1 MNKIIIYLMVSMIVM
16 LASCRPDKFNKD
28 PNRPTEVG
36 AQAILPNVIF
46 NSFKNRYPWQP
57 GLAVR
62 HATATSDRQAYQTY
76 EWANGDWAEFNLLRD
91 VTKMME
97 SAGGAKEYLAI
108 GKILRAHNFFF
119 LTRMYGDIPYS
130 DALKGQ
136 ETGNYQPKYD
146 SQKVIM
152 LGILNE
158 LEEAN
163 QLLINP
169 GSTLTGDIMYNGD
182 LKKWRK
188 LANSYKL
195 RVLLMLSKKE
205 NDADLQVAKR
215 FNDIISN
222 PAQYPIFESDDDE
235 AKVNYLDYENIRY
248 PLYMDFNVR
257 NKRFIGKTLADMLKR
272 LQDPRLFYYATPF
285 LNAAAQGKTGFDAYE
300 GIDASKSLTAATE
313 DGSTGNYSR
322 VNSHNYT
329 ELPIGK
335 PSLGFS
341 YAELMLAIA
350 EAAERGWVQVSA
362 GTYYER
368 AIQSS
373 FKFYDIAGSAANYL
387 VRNPL
392 SAVKDNA
399 LTQLY
404 EQRYILFNAQ
414 SDFEAFFHYHRT
426 NFPVIVNGLGQA
438 TAIVPFR
445 LLYPTDEQ
453 RVNAANYQNALKA
466 QGFSADNI
474 LMKPWLY
481 Q

>member
-1 MNKIIIYLMVSMIVM
+1 MTKKLIYLMVSVILM
-16 LASCRPDKFNKD
+16 LTACKQEKYNKD

-76 EWANGDWAEFNLLRD
+76 EWANGDWAEFNILRD

-97 SAGGAKEYLAI
+97 SAAGAKEYLAI

-119 LTRMYGDIPYS
+119 LTRMYGAVPYS
-130 DALKGQ
+130 EALNGQ
-136 ETGNYQPKYD
+136 QSNNYQPKYD
-146 SQKVIM
+146 SQKQVM
-152 LGILNE
+152 LGILQE

-163 QLLINP
+163 QLLSTP
-169 GSTLTGDIMYNGD
+169 GAAITGDILYNGD

-205 NDADLQVAKR
+205 SDTDLQIAKR
-215 FNDIISN
+215 FNDIVSS
-222 PAQYPIFESDDDE
+222 PTLYPIFEGDEDE
-235 AKVNYLDYENIRY
+235 AKISYRDYENIRY

-257 NKRFIGKTLADMLKR
+257 NKRFIGKTLADILKK
-272 LQDPRLFYYATPF
+272 LEDPRLFYFATPF
-285 LNAAAQGKTGFDAYE
+285 LNAAAQGKRGFDAYQ

-313 DGSTGNYSR
+313 DGASGNYSR
-322 VNSHNYT
+322 VNGHNYT

-341 YAELMLAIA
+341 YAELMLAMA
-350 EAAERGWVQVSA
+350 EAAERGWIQANAS
-362 GTYYER
+362 TFYEH
-368 AIQSS
+368 AVQSS
-373 FKFYDIAGSAANYL
+373 FKFYDLAGSDQAYL

-392 SAVKDNA
+392 SSVKEIA
-399 LTQLY
+399 LSQIY

-414 SDFEAFFHYHRT
+414 SDFEVFFHYHRT
-426 NFPVIVNGLGQA
+426 NFPVIVSGQGQA
-438 TAIVPFR
+438 TAVVPFR
-445 LLYPTDEQ
+445 FLYPTDEQ
-453 RVNAANYQNALKA
+453 RVNAANYQDALKT
-466 QGFSADNI
+466 QGFTSDNI

>member
-1 MNKIIIYLMVSMIVM
+1 MTKKIIYLMVSVIIM
-16 LASCRPDKFNKD
+16 LTACKQEKYNKD

-62 HATATSDRQAYQTY
+62 QATATSDRQAFQTY
-76 EWANGDWAEFNLLRD
+76 EWANGDWAEFNVLRD

-97 SAGGAKEYLAI
+97 SAKGAKEYLAI

-119 LTRMYGDIPYS
+119 LTRMYGSVPYN

-136 ETGNYQPKYD
+136 QSNNYQPKYD
-146 SQKVIM
+146 SQKDIIV
-152 LGILNE
+152 GILNE

-163 QLLINP
+163 QLLIKP
-169 GSTLTGDIMYNGD
+169 EAAITGDILYNGD

-195 RVLLMLSKKE
+195 RILLMLSKKE
-205 NDADLQVAKR
+205 SDQDLQVAKR

-222 PAQYPIFESDDDE
+222 PGLYPIFERDEDE
-235 AKVNYLDYENIRY
+235 AKISYRDYENIRY

-257 NKRFIGKTLADMLKR
+257 NKRFIGKTLADLLKR
-272 LQDPRLFYYATPF
+272 LEDPRLFYYATPF

-313 DGSTGNYSR
+313 DASTGNYSR
-322 VNSHNYT
+322 VNSRNYT

-350 EAAERGWVQVSA
+350 EATERGWVQA
-362 GTYYER
+362 NAAIFYEH
-368 AIQSS
+368 AVQSS
-373 FKFYDIAGSAANYL
+373 FQFYDVAGSAAAYL
-387 VRNPL
+387 TKNPL
-392 SAVKDNA
+392 SSVKETA

-414 SDFEAFFHYHRT
+414 SDFELFFHYHRT
-426 NFPVIVNGLGQA
+426 NFPVIVNGQGQA

-453 RVNAANYQNALKA
+453 RVNAANYKDALKA
-466 QGFSADNI
+466 QGFNADNI

>member
-1 MNKIIIYLMVSMIVM
+1 MNKKIIYLVVSVM
-16 LASCRPDKFNKD
+16 MLLTACKEENYNKD

-36 AQAILPNVIF
+36 AQAIMPNVIF

-57 GLAVR
+57 GLTMR
-62 HATATSDRQAYQTY
+62 QATATSDRQAFQTY
-76 EWANGDWAEFNLLRD
+76 EWGNGDWAEYDVLRD

-97 SAGGAKEYLAI
+97 SAGTTKEYLAI

-119 LTRMYGDIPYS
+119 LTRMYGDIPYKE
-130 DALKGQ
+130 ALSGQ
-136 ETGNYQPKYD
+136 QSNNYQPKYNT
-146 SQKVIM
+146 QKEVM

-163 QLLINP
+163 QLLATSQAAI
-169 GSTLTGDIMYNGD
+169 SGDILYNGD
-182 LKKWRK
+182 LTKWRK

-195 RVLLMLSKKE
+195 RVLIMLSKKE
-205 NDADLQVAKR
+205 GDQDLQVAKR
-215 FNDIISN
+215 FNDIVSN
-222 PAQYPIFESDDDE
+222 PSQFPIFESDADE
-235 AKVNYLDYENIRY
+235 AKMAYRDSENIRY

-257 NKRFIGKTLADMLKR
+257 NKRFMGKTLTDMLKR
-272 LQDPRLFYYATPF
+272 LEDPRLFYYAVPF
-285 LNAAAQGKTGFDAYE
+285 ANAAAQGKTGFDAYE

-322 VNSHNYT
+322 VNTVNYT
-329 ELPIGK
+329 DNPIGK

-350 EAAERGWVQVSA
+350 EAAERGWVTVNPAS
-362 GTYYER
+362 YYER

-373 FKFYDIAGSAANYL
+373 FRFYSIANPEAY
-387 VRNPL
+387 VTRNPL
-392 SAVKDNA
+392 SSTKENA
-399 LTQLY
+399 LNQIY

-414 SDFEAFFHYHRT
+414 SDFELFFHYHRT
-426 NFPVIVNGLGQA
+426 NFPAIVCGLGQA
-438 TAIVPFR
+438 TNIVPFR
-445 LLYPTDEQ
+445 LLYPADEQ
-453 RVNAANYQNALKA
+453 RVNGANYTNALKA
-466 QGFSADNI
+466 QGFASDAI

>member
-1 MNKIIIYLMVSMIVM
+1 MNKKIIYLMVSVIIM
-16 LASCRPDKFNKD
+16 LTACKQDKYNKD

-76 EWANGDWAEFNLLRD
+76 EWANGDWAEFNVLRD

-97 SAGGAKEYLAI
+97 SAGSAKEYLAI

-119 LTRMYGDIPYS
+119 LTRMYGDVPYS

-136 ETGNYQPKYD
+136 ETGNYQPRYD
-146 SQKVIM
+146 SQKAIM

-169 GSTLTGDIMYNGD
+169 GSTITGDILYNGD

-205 NDADLQVAKR
+205 SDSDLQVAKR

-235 AKVNYLDYENIRY
+235 AKVNYLDYENVRY

-257 NKRFIGKTLADMLKR
+257 NKRFIGKTLADLLKK

-350 EAAERGWVQVSA
+350 EAAERGWVQANA
-362 GTYYER
+362 GSYYER
-368 AIQSS
+368 AVQSS
-373 FKFYDIAGSAANYL
+373 FKFYDIIGSTADYL
-387 VRNPL
+387 TRNPL
-392 SAVKDNA
+392 SAVKENA

-438 TAIVPFR
+438 TAVVPFR

-453 RVNAANYQNALKA
+453 RVNAANYKDALKA
-466 QGFSADNI
+466 QGFNTDGI

>member
-1 MNKIIIYLMVSMIVM
+1 MTKKIIYVMVSVIVM
-16 LASCRPDKFNKD
+16 LIACKQEKYNKD

-62 HATATSDRQAYQTY
+62 QATATSDRQAYQTY
-76 EWANGDWAEFNLLRD
+76 EWANGDWAEFNVLRD

-97 SAGGAKEYLAI
+97 SSGGSKEYLAI

-119 LTRMYGDIPYS
+119 LTRMYGSVPYE

-136 ETGNYQPKYD
+136 QSGNYQPKYD
-146 SQKVIM
+146 SQKDII

-169 GSTLTGDIMYNGD
+169 GAAITGDILYNGD

-195 RVLLMLSKKE
+195 RILLMLSKKE
-205 NDADLQVAKR
+205 GDQDLQIGKR

-222 PAQYPIFESDDDE
+222 PSLYPIFEGDDDE
-235 AKVNYLDYENIRY
+235 AKISYRDYENIRY

-257 NKRFIGKTLADMLKR
+257 NKRFMGKTLTDLLKK

-313 DGSTGNYSR
+313 DASTGNYSR

-350 EAAERGWVQVSA
+350 EAAERGWVQA
-362 GTYYER
+362 NAATFYER
-368 AIQSS
+368 AVQSS
-373 FKFYDIAGSAANYL
+373 FQFYDLAGSSTAYL
-387 VRNPL
+387 TKNPL
-392 SAVKDNA
+392 SVVRENA
-399 LTQLY
+399 LTQIY

-414 SDFEAFFHYHRT
+414 ADFEAFFHYHRT
-426 NFPVIVNGLGQA
+426 NFPLIVNGQGQA
-438 TAIVPFR
+438 TPTVPFR

-453 RVNAANYQNALKA
+453 RVNAANYKDALKA
-466 QGFSADNI
+466 QGFNADNI

>member
-1 MNKIIIYLMVSMIVM
+1 MTKKIIYLMVSVIIM
-16 LASCRPDKFNKD
+16 LTACKQEEYNKD

-62 HATATSDRQAYQTY
+62 QATATSDRQAYQTY
-76 EWANGDWAEFNLLRD
+76 EWANGDWAEFNVLRD

-97 SAGGAKEYLAI
+97 SAGSAKEYLAI

-119 LTRMYGDIPYS
+119 LTRMYGAVPYKE
-130 DALKGQ
+130 ALSGQ
-136 ETGNYQPKYD
+136 QSNNYQPKYD
-146 SQKVIM
+146 SQKEIM

-163 QLLINP
+163 QLLINTE
-169 GSTLTGDIMYNGD
+169 SAVTGDILYNGD

-205 NDADLQVAKR
+205 NDQDLQIAKR

-222 PAQYPIFESDDDE
+222 PGLYPIFESDDDE
-235 AKVNYLDYENIRY
+235 VKVSYRDYENIRY

-257 NKRFIGKTLADMLKR
+257 NKRFIGKTLVDLLKK
-272 LQDPRLFYYATPF
+272 LEDPRLFYYATPF
-285 LNAAAQGKTGFDAYE
+285 LNATEQGKTGFDAYE

-313 DGSTGNYSR
+313 DASTGNYSR
-322 VNSHNYT
+322 VNGHNYT
-329 ELPIGK
+329 EIPIGK

-350 EAAERGWVQVSA
+350 EAAERGWVQANA
-362 GTYYER
+362 GTSYER
-368 AIQSS
+368 AVQSS
-373 FKFYDIAGSAANYL
+373 FKFYDVAGSAAAYL
-387 VRNPL
+387 ARNPL
-392 SAVKDNA
+392 SLVKENA
-399 LTQLY
+399 LTQIY

-414 SDFEAFFHYHRT
+414 TDFESFFHYHRT
-426 NFPVIVNGLGQA
+426 NFPVIVCGQGQA

-453 RVNAANYQNALKA
+453 RVNAANYKDALKA
-466 QGFSADNI
+466 QGFNADNI